1 MEIRGVRKPVSLCST
16 GGASGL
22 TRQASTLVSG
32 RPPICGSTCGVR
44 ESHLPP
50 PQNLPFRDGDEGV
63 EGGRRGLPESAAWE
77 PCWGRGAPTLLQVST
92 CACVGTVRQHRS
104 RWPQTGTSPAPHQQ
118 DTWKMCV
125 CSQDGTRHSKKKN
138 QLHDTQQQG
147 RTSDASLSKG
157 STSCT
162 TPFTR
167 RSRMATD
174 RSECG

>member
-1 MEIRGVRKPVSLCST
+1 MEIHRIRKPVSLCPT

-32 RPPICGSTCGVR
+32 RPPICGSTCSLR
-44 ESHLPP
+44 ESHLLL
-50 PQNLPFRDGDEGV
+50 PQNLPFRDGDEGWREAEEDFLKV
-63 EGGRRGLPESAAWE
+63 QPGGPAGGAA
-77 PCWGRGAPTLLQVST
+77 PMLLHVST
-92 CACVGTVRQHRS
+92 RACVGTVRQHCS

-118 DTWKMCV
+118 DAWKMHV

-147 RTSDASLSKG
+147 RTSDVSLSKG

-162 TPFTR
+162 IPLT
-167 RSRMATD
+167 
-174 RSECG
+174 